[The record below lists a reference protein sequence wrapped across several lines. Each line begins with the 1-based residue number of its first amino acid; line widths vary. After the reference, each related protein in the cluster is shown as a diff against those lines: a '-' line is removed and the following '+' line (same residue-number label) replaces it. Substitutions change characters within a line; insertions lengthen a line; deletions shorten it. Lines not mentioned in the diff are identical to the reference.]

1 MKSKTFTWIIA
12 VTSLAALAMPLR
24 SAAQDQKTTHHHY
37 KLIDMGTF
45 GGPNSYLAYPPPGIV
60 LSNQGSVVGLA
71 ETPEPDPFCPNCF
84 LEGLVSYAFRWHD
97 GILTD
102 LGALPG
108 KGNSSFALSQNTK
121 GQAVGISE
129 NGLIDPL
136 TGYPEVVAVIW
147 GKSGHIRN
155 LGTLGG
161 NASYAQQ
168 INDRGQVVGYALNTI
183 PDSFVNDIENW
194 DPKITDGVPWNLWWP
209 AATQSHAF
217 LWENGN
223 MRDLGTLGGP
233 DSEALYI
240 NDHGQI
246 IGESLLDSNPNPPV
260 TAPACPTVGI
270 PTQHPFLWQ
279 EGFTDLGS
287 LGGTCGYASWINNG
301 AQVVGTMTL
310 PGDSTNHGFF
320 WDRGTLTDLGTLP
333 GGTNSQAFFIND
345 AGQVVGTSEYSASS
359 NEHAFLWKDGVMKDL
374 GVPTACNHP
383 EFINSKGQIVMGT
396 GCTPPAIGTPF
407 LWENGVGYNL
417 KKLVLPGS
425 DLSLLAVNSIN
436 DRGEI
441 ACAGL
446 EASGNQHNCVLIPC
460 DENHP
465 GVEGCDYSMVDASA
479 AAQNPESVPN
489 ATQESSSSQRTNRNR
504 IPILGSNS
512 SRTFSIEDHEAD
524 SLRMTRQ
531 RPGTQSCIR
540 AGGECRPHESCCP
553 GLTCVAASVRAYCE

>member
-1 MKSKTFTWIIA
+1 MKFARLMRTA
-12 VTSLAALAMPLR
+12 VVVLSVALAIPVQLAAQANAHGHHR
-24 SAAQDQKTTHHHY
+24 HHHY
-37 KLIDMGTF
+37 KLIDMDTF

-84 LEGLVSYAFRWHD
+84 LEGLVSYAFRWHN

-108 KGNSSFALSQNTK
+108 ASNSSFAFSQNVS

-136 TGYPEVVAVIW
+136 TGYPEVVAVLW
-147 GKSGHIRN
+147 EKNGHIRN

-168 INDRGQVVGYALNTI
+168 MNDKGQVVGYALNTI
-183 PDSFVNDIENW
+183 PDSFVNDLENW
-194 DPKITDGVPWNLWWP
+194 NPKITSGASSNLWFP

-240 NDHGQI
+240 NNRGQI

-270 PTQHPFLWQ
+270 PTQHAFLWQ
-279 EGFTDLGS
+279 DGFTDLGS
-287 LGGTCGYASWINNG
+287 LGGSCGYPNWINNAG
-301 AQVVGTMTL
+301 QVVGTMTL
-310 PGDSTNHGFF
+310 PGDSSNHGFV
-320 WDRGTLTDLGTLP
+320 WDSGTLTDLGTLP

-345 AGQVVGTSEYSASS
+345 AGQVVGASEYSASS

-374 GVPTACNHP
+374 GVPTKCNQP
-383 EFINSKGQIVMGT
+383 EFINSKGQIVIGT
-396 GCTPPAIGTPF
+396 GCPSVGSGPTGVAPF
-407 LWENGVGYNL
+407 LWENGVAYEL

-425 DLSLLAVNSIN
+425 DLSFGAANSIN

-465 GVEGCDYSMVDASA
+465 GIEGCDYSLVDAST
-479 AAQNPESVPN
+479 AAQD
-489 ATQESSSSQRTNRNR
+489 SSE
-504 IPILGSNS
+504 LGPQHS
-512 SRTFSIEDHEAD
+512 AD
-524 SLRMTRQ
+524 SGKLLELPSGR
-531 RPGTQSCIR
+531 
-540 AGGECRPHESCCP
+540 
-553 GLTCVAASVRAYCE
+553 VRRGHPQAREQKQ